1 MSFEL
6 SRKRV
11 IVGCHHHPTIRLC
24 EECTQLQ
31 ERLIAQGDPKGH
43 AVASQL
49 WLWWPW
55 RAWKSSRAGVWG
67 VGQLS
72 GAEGANLWGTQR
84 LLWGACEWPEGS
96 YVLCLQG
103 SICPYFKQIF
113 NDKLILAANIWFLNF
128 LWLFVILCIAQYL
141 WVIIWQMRA
150 IVTAK
155 VVHFVTSG
163 HINCHEISNKTEHR
177 IYFPENQ

>member
-1 MSFEL
+1 MERYCWWFVRKALFHKIWDQWIKTRTSEAGMSFEL

-11 IVGCHHHPTIRLC
+11 IVGCYHHPTTRFS
-24 EECTQLQ
+24 EECIQLQ
-31 ERLIAQGDPKGH
+31 EKLIAQSDPKGH

-55 RAWKSSRAGVWG
+55 RAWKSSRASFWG

-72 GAEGANLWGTQR
+72 GAEGANFWGTQR

-103 SICPYFKQIF
+103 SIYIYINIYIYIF
-113 NDKLILAANIWFLNF
+113 LHTEWDTHAPIL
-128 LWLFVILCIAQYL
+128 
-141 WVIIWQMRA
+141 
-150 IVTAK
+150 
-155 VVHFVTSG
+155 
-163 HINCHEISNKTEHR
+163 NKNSMT
-177 IYFPENQ
+177 N